1 MSKFV
6 SKLCQVCVEV
16 CVKFVSSLCQVCV
29 EVVPGEGTWARTWAT
44 TRKGE
49 RFGLSGIGLCL
60 LDALIDT
67 IVGFFLYIAP
77 N

>member
-1 MSKFV
+1 V
-6 SKLCQVCVEV
+6 SMQER
-16 CVKFVSSLCQVCV
+16 
-29 EVVPGEGTWARTWAT
+29 TWARTWAT

-67 IVGFFLYIAP
+67 IVVFFSLHST
-77 N
+77 